1 MQRPESGRSGLE
13 RPEGGVELDSKV
25 ASGSARATLRR
36 GWGNLELR
44 RGGFGSGG
52 CRGFSSHPT
61 GEIAA
66 AVKPDP
72 ARLPCRTY
80 CHNRCSTERPCKL
93 ATSGVRFRARED
105 RHVT

>member
-1 MQRPESGRSGLE
+1 MAGGGLE

-25 ASGSARATLRR
+25 ASGSARATLRA
-36 GWGNLELR
+36 
-44 RGGFGSGG
+44 GGGTLSSGAEASVPEG
-52 CRGFSSHPT
+52 AVASHP
-61 GEIAA
+61 IRQVRSAALA

-72 ARLPCRTY
+72 PRLPCRPY

-93 ATSGVRFRARED
+93 APSGVRFRARED